1 MNLDVVIFQ
10 ATYRTR
16 AVSWELIYNL
26 ITTRNI
32 FVNYE
37 HIILFIKRSIL
48 TSFSQDEIHRSHAL
62 FQNDI
67 CPSTYLASN
76 GYRTLLWATL
86 RVPYRN
92 FSIVFLSIVILSI
105 IHISYEIVDLKINKR
120 SCHLSDSIMKFKP
133 KCIHTLRIY
142 FCFSYSIWILMQT
155 MINKLIVYING
166 WLIRVLN
173 CNVKVYDHDL
183 IYNKSFNDTK

>member
-37 HIILFIKRSIL
+37 HMILFIKRSIL
-48 TSFSQDEIHRSHAL
+48 ILFSQDEMHRGYAL

-67 CPSTYLASN
+67 CPGTYLASN

-92 FSIVFLSIVILSI
+92 LPIVFLSIVILSI
-105 IHISYEIVDLKINKR
+105 IHISYEIVDLEINKR
-120 SCHLSDSIMKFKP
+120 RLSESIMKFKP
-133 KCIHTLRIY
+133 NLINTLRIY
-142 FCFSYSIWILMQT
+142 FYFSHSIWIFMQT
-155 MINKLIVYING
+155 MINKLIMYING
-166 WLIRVLN
+166 WLIGMLN

>member
-1 MNLDVVIFQ
+1 MVTFLKTFIIELKGTMN
-10 ATYRTR
+10 
-16 AVSWELIYNL
+16 S
-26 ITTRNI
+26 
-32 FVNYE
+32 
-37 HIILFIKRSIL
+37 S
-48 TSFSQDEIHRSHAL
+48 L

-67 CPSTYLASN
+67 CPTTYLASN

-92 FSIVFLSIVILSI
+92 FSIVFLSIVILSN
-105 IHISYEIVDLKINKR
+105 IHISYEIVDLKSI
-120 SCHLSDSIMKFKP
+120 SDSIMKFKP

-166 WLIRVLN
+166 LLIRVLN

>member
-1 MNLDVVIFQ
+1 M
-10 ATYRTR
+10 
-16 AVSWELIYNL
+16 
-26 ITTRNI
+26 
-32 FVNYE
+32 
-37 HIILFIKRSIL
+37 
-48 TSFSQDEIHRSHAL
+48 HRGHAL

-105 IHISYEIVDLKINKR
+105 KHISYEIVDLRINI
-120 SCHLSDSIMKFKP
+120 SESIMKIRP
-133 KCIHTLRIY
+133 KFIHTLHIY
-142 FCFSYSIWILMQT
+142 FCLSHSIWIFMQT
-155 MINKLIVYING
+155 KINELIVYING
-166 WLIRVLN
+166 WLIRMLN